1 MKLKDDIKF
10 AITGYG
16 SHCVSAGRPDR
27 NPGMLCGC
35 GSGDSGCAE
44 CGCCRTCAREDGDIA
59 GAAAALNSE
68 KGRLRD
74 RLIRMEYLAAETK
87 ERYLGPGESE
97 KFIRRRMQKMGNCRR
112 SRRYTEKREGR
123 RESELLKALESSM
136 NKVRTIF
143 NTELYEKCSNQKF
156 FGRTISRTFFKIKG
170 TQCSCNGSFGFRSR

>member
-1 MKLKDDIKF
+1 MFSQFLNDLFKKLTSVFSTNFIV
-10 AITGYG
+10 I
-16 SHCVSAGRPDR
+16 S
-27 NPGMLCGC
+27 
-35 GSGDSGCAE
+35 
-44 CGCCRTCAREDGDIA
+44 

-136 NKVRTIF
+136 NKVRKIQIHEKFTEAFPEKSRILNF
-143 NTELYEKCSNQKF
+143 NEYVKNT
-156 FGRTISRTFFKIKG
+156 
-170 TQCSCNGSFGFRSR
+170 

>member
-1 MKLKDDIKF
+1 
-10 AITGYG
+10 
-16 SHCVSAGRPDR
+16 
-27 NPGMLCGC
+27 MLCGC

-136 NKVRTIF
+136 NKVF
-143 NTELYEKCSNQKF
+143 
-156 FGRTISRTFFKIKG
+156 
-170 TQCSCNGSFGFRSR
+170 CN

>member
-1 MKLKDDIKF
+1 
-10 AITGYG
+10 
-16 SHCVSAGRPDR
+16 
-27 NPGMLCGC
+27 MLCGC

-136 NKVRTIF
+136 NKVRTIVSSMENVQTKTNSVKLSF
-143 NTELYEKCSNQKF
+143 YKF
-156 FGRTISRTFFKIKG
+156 FGRLEFFGILQFEINFHRK
-170 TQCSCNGSFGFRSR
+170 

>member
-1 MKLKDDIKF
+1 MFSTNFIV
-10 AITGYG
+10 I
-16 SHCVSAGRPDR
+16 S
-27 NPGMLCGC
+27 
-35 GSGDSGCAE
+35 
-44 CGCCRTCAREDGDIA
+44 

-136 NKVRTIF
+136 NKVRKIQIHEKFTEAF
-143 NTELYEKCSNQKF
+143 PEKSREKYLNT
-156 FGRTISRTFFKIKG
+156 
-170 TQCSCNGSFGFRSR
+170 